1 MKIDGVRIAE
11 KIFEDLKSRVGEL
24 RKNNITPKLAVVLVG
39 ENSASEA
46 YIAQKQLRIKEIN
59 ADIEIIRFP
68 VEISSET
75 LIDKIRELNLNSQT
89 HGIIVQRP
97 LPDHIDPDTI
107 ENEIADI
114 KDVDGFKTGSP
125 YHIPVVLAV
134 MKILEE
140 IYTISN
146 QPNPFL
152 SWIKSQQ
159 IVLLG
164 KGSTAGK
171 PLMDYLKEIGV
182 NFELID
188 SRTENPQEITK
199 QADIIISS
207 VGKENFIKPEMLKKS
222 VILIGV
228 GINKNK
234 DGQIHGDYEEEQIK
248 DIASFYT
255 PTPGGVGPVNVA
267 VLLDNLLTAAEES
280 NHLQTL

>member
-107 ENEIADI
+107 ENEIVDI